1 MSGLSGEI
9 PQSIFCTKQLNKIKW
24 KKKTNLNR
32 IWTGVKLAWNTP
44 LLPPKLLAFHN
55 YPLVRVFIVIWGLS
69 VLTVLLKK
77 HLLLY
82 LPLQYLVL
90 LLALVQIIYIVII
103 SIIKIIYGI
112 SKFWTDGLNSPLDQL
127 ACLFTKLL
135 YCWKIG
141 CQVGS
146 TGIGLAGASVITDT
160 ILEAGG
166 QEKVFTPLLGKG
178 VKFIIGNKPADSIF
192 AHINKDIKNIDNS
205 KDILYNIK
213 KLSEQCESSLNTSDL
228 SKDDVESI
236 KPALDEIKKLEKSK
250 LQYYAKDLAQKINE
264 YSDGNK

>member
-1 MSGLSGEI
+1 
-9 PQSIFCTKQLNKIKW
+9 
-24 KKKTNLNR
+24 
-32 IWTGVKLAWNTP
+32 VKLGWNTP

-55 YPLVRVFIVIWGLS
+55 YPLVRVFRVIGGLS

-90 LLALVQIIYIVII
+90 LLALVQIIYIVIR

-112 SKFWTDGLNSPLDQL
+112 SKFWTDDLNVRNSPLDQL
-127 ACLFTKLL
+127 SSLSTKLL

-166 QEKVFTPLLGKG
+166 LEKVFTPLLGKG
-178 VKFIIGNKPADSIF
+178 VKFIICNKPADSIF
-192 AHINKDIKNIDNS
+192 AHINKYIKNIDNS

-236 KPALDEIKKLEKSK
+236 KPALDEIKKTR
-250 LQYYAKDLAQKINE
+250 KI
-264 YSDGNK
+264 

>member
-1 MSGLSGEI
+1 M
-9 PQSIFCTKQLNKIKW
+9 
-24 KKKTNLNR
+24 KKKTNLSR
-32 IWTGVKLAWNTP
+32 IWTGVKLGCNTR
-44 LLPPKLLAFHN
+44 LSPPKLLALHN
-55 YPLVRVFIVIWGLS
+55 YPLVCVFRVIGGLS
-69 VLTVLLKK
+69 ELTVLLKK

-112 SKFWTDGLNSPLDQL
+112 SKFWTDDLNVRNSPLDQL
-127 ACLFTKLL
+127 ASLSTKFL

-141 CQVGS
+141 CKVGY
-146 TGIGLAGASVITDT
+146 TGIGLAGASVITYT

-192 AHINKDIKNIDNS
+192 ANINKDIKNVDNS

-213 KLSEQCESSLNTSDL
+213 KLSEQCESSLNTRDL

-236 KPALDEIKKLEKSK
+236 KSALDEIKKLEKSK
-250 LQYYAKDLAQKINE
+250 LQYYAKDLAQKIKE
-264 YSDGNK
+264 Y